1 MMKQVVTSITI
12 SESQL
17 VRMVMFNDKE
27 ESKLNSII
35 SANNGAHPLK
45 HEQIVKKNPFKI
57 LSFLWEA

>member
-1 MMKQVVTSITI
+1 
-12 SESQL
+12 
-17 VRMVMFNDKE
+17 MFNDKE

-35 SANNGAHPLK
+35 SANSGAHPLK